1 MIVREKTDSYLLV
14 KQHDHALVSGE
25 FAKHWAEEPWPP
37 GPTLHAITNH
47 DVAWQGPDASV
58 RWNEGTGRPYSFMDY
73 PLGAKLAA
81 YTAGLDLL
89 ETENL
94 YAACLCSR
102 HYETLVRGSR
112 GEAEAAFVEGEV
124 SRQRRL
130 EAAMSEAE
138 IGSLEHNLHF
148 LKLCDGLSLFVCLNE
163 PSQNDY
169 PPPYPEGLT
178 LEGRKFEPVWEDELT
193 LRLDP
198 NPFSGPFEVSVPYQ
212 NFGKDGR
219 FLGDGR
225 LELGVTCQAG
235 ASSLRNSNAVEGT
248 V

>member
-25 FAKHWAEEPWPP
+25 FARYWAEELWPL

-58 RWNEGTGRPYSFMDY
+58 RWNEETGRPYSFIDY
-73 PLGAKLAA
+73 PAAPKLAA

-89 ETENL
+89 ETEDL
-94 YAACLCSR
+94 YAACLCSM
-102 HYETLVRGSR
+102 HYETLVRRSQ
-112 GEAEAAFVEGEV
+112 GEVEVAFVEGEI

-130 EAAMSEAE
+130 KAAMSEAE
-138 IGSLEHNLHF
+138 IGSLEHNLRF

-163 PSQNDY
+163 PGQNDY

-178 LEGRKFEPVWEDELT
+178 LEGRKFEPVWEDERT
-193 LRLDP
+193 LRLEP

-212 NFGKDGR
+212 SFGKDGR
-219 FLGDGR
+219 SLGDGR
-225 LELGVTCQAG
+225 LELRITCQAG
-235 ASSLRNSNAVEGT
+235 APPLRNSNAVEGN